1 MKLKLLTLSELNL
14 KMIKIWLFSK
24 KLATIIRDVPIDFK
38 FEDYKF
44 EEPDEKS

>member
-1 MKLKLLTLSELNL
+1 MAFL
-14 KMIKIWLFSK
+14 SK

-44 EEPDEKS
+44 EEPDEKKAGVKYLLD